1 MRRST
6 ILVPTLLVGLAIGGL
21 AISQFFAATN
31 FGGGSVS
38 NALWNNNSGWAGMM
52 GQSVGPGG
60 ASSTN
65 GNGWG
70 SVMGSMMNG
79 FFRQVGT
86 VKPPSAAHDM
96 NASLQNATVDKAN
109 NSVTYAGQSVKI
121 VVLGSPM
128 MTGADD
134 RFVIGGLVNPTIHVP
149 KGAQVAVELVNED
162 IGMPHGFEITQARPP
177 YAYMSM
183 MQGGIYPGSFIAPIP
198 AANKDRYPMTTT
210 TFTAT
215 QSGEY
220 NYICQYPGHA
230 AQGMYGQIL
239 VG

>member
-21 AISQFFAATN
+21 AISQFFAANN
-31 FGGGSVS
+31 FSSGSVS
-38 NALWNNNSGWAGMM
+38 NAPWNNNSGWAGMM
-52 GQSVGPGG
+52 GQAVGPGG

-70 SVMGSMMNG
+70 SAMGSMMNG
-79 FFRQVGT
+79 VSRQVGA
-86 VKPPSAAHDM
+86 VKPSSAAHDM

-149 KGAQVAVELVNED
+149 KGAQLAVELVNED
-162 IGMPHGFEITQARPP
+162 TGMPHGFEITQARPP

-198 AANKDRYPMTTT
+198 AANEDQYPMATTA
-210 TFTAT
+210 FTAS